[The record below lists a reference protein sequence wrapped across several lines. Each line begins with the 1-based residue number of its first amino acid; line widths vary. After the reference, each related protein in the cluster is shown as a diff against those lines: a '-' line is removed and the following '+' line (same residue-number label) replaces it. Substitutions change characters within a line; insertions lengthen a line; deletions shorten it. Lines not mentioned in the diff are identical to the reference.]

1 MCITCDLSIDE
12 YKYII
17 ENIFSSSIKLLYDN
31 KKDIK
36 FKRYNFE
43 TMKKSSD
50 EDEFIRNI
58 LFEDESNIPY
68 VIYNEEK
75 YYINTISYS
84 ENIIIEYN
92 DSSF

>member
-1 MCITCDLSIDE
+1 
-12 YKYII
+12 
-17 ENIFSSSIKLLYDN
+17 
-31 KKDIK
+31 
-36 FKRYNFE
+36 
-43 TMKKSSD
+43 MKKSSD